1 MISGL
6 NTAGI
11 FRRVMFLM
19 FTIAPC
25 LGFSQDPRIKFEHI
39 GTREGLS
46 QINVNCIIQDSRGF
60 MWIGSRNGLNRYDG
74 YKFITYRYDSKNDNS
89 ISNNLIAS
97 LVEDRDGNIWVAT
110 QSGLNKYDRNTG
122 TFTRYL
128 HDNKNINSLSNNI
141 VNRLTIDSDGN
152 LWIATQEGG
161 LDCFEIT
168 KKIFRHHLHSNSDAN
183 SIADDNVRTVF
194 EDSQHNLWVGTA
206 SEGLSLYNKKN
217 NSFSKFPY
225 RDPIIKNTAGS
236 NVICIIENN
245 KDQLWIGSQEDGLY
259 LFDKTNKTFKCFKHR
274 ENSANSI
281 SSNTVYSLKKD
292 ADGNLWIGTENGG
305 LSILDT
311 KTYKFYSYHHDEV
324 DDNSINGNSIY
335 SICSDRLGNMW
346 LGAFSGGVNLFK
358 KTTSSFTLYR
368 HNASPGSLSN
378 NFVLSLFE
386 DKQKNIWVGTDGG
399 GINKLDPQN
408 GTFTNYQHKP
418 ENEKGISGN
427 YVLIVNQ
434 DADNDIWMGTWGN
447 GISIFNPKT
456 QKFKYLTKNP
466 ANPNS
471 LSGNNVYNLIHTRD
485 KKTWISVFGGG
496 LDSYDK
502 KTNTFKNFKFDVNDP
517 HSISSDYIY
526 SILED
531 KKGNLWVGTSDAGLD
546 LLDRKTNTFTHFHH
560 DEKRNSLSNNGVTD
574 IFEDSKGN
582 LWLCTLSGL
591 DLFNPET
598 KHFTV
603 FAKKDGLP
611 SDITYAIKE
620 DNYGKFW
627 VSTNSG
633 LSEYDPLTKSF
644 KNYTTED
651 GVQGEEFKPH
661 SALKASDGK
670 LYFGGINGFNAFFTS
685 QVLSP
690 IAFSPLVITSFEVF
704 NKPLA
709 IAKNS
714 ADPSPLKQDISDT
727 KSITLSYKQSV
738 FSIEFAALDFGS
750 ADKKQ
755 YAYKLEGFDPEWN
768 YVGSKNAAS
777 YTNLSPG
784 TYIFKLK
791 YKNSAGLWSPVK
803 DVLQINI
810 IPPFWLTWWFIVL
823 VTLFVGAV
831 IYAVFKYRVKAIK
844 LHQLELEKQVRERTV
859 LLAQMTVDERASRKE
874 AEKAR
879 EEAEKAS
886 IEAKTANQAKS
897 VFLATMSHEIRTP
910 MNGVLGMAALL
921 NETGLNPEQRE
932 YSQTI
937 LHSGEALL
945 NVINDI
951 LDFSKIESGK
961 MELDPHDFDLRNC
974 VEEVLDLF
982 AGKAAELG
990 LDLVYQID
998 PKVPLQLIGDGMRLR
1013 QVLINLLGNAIKFTH
1028 RGEIYLGV
1036 TQVNNN
1042 DTKDIELSFEM
1053 RDTGIGIPGEKLP
1066 KLFEAFSQVDSSTT
1080 RKYGGSGL
1088 GLAICQRLVA
1098 LMGGNI
1104 NVISQQGNG
1113 TTFNFTIRCLVSDTQ
1128 KQIAEPANKAGI
1140 KNKKV
1145 LVVDDNKTNRRILQ
1159 LQLEQWQL
1167 IPLMAEGGDEALHL
1181 LEANPEID
1189 LVITDMQMPDM
1200 DGLML
1205 SSLIKK
1211 RNKQIPIVL
1220 LSSVG
1225 DESKKK
1231 YPDLFIAVLT
1241 KPVKPLYLEKIIH
1254 SQFGQQETRKG
1265 EEQKSL
1271 NILSKD
1277 FALGIPL
1284 KILVA
1289 EDNQINQ
1296 KMILKVLE
1304 KLGYNAALA
1313 TTGREVIQML
1323 DIEYFDLVLMDVQ
1336 MPEMDGLE
1344 ATRYIRENY
1353 KRQPII
1359 IAMTANA
1366 MVEDREEC
1374 LKAGMN
1380 NYIAKPVKIETLI
1393 TMLRETDFS
1402 VTESQDTIA
1411 LPARTD

>member
-1 MISGL
+1 MIGGL
-6 NTAGI
+6 NTTDI
-11 FRRVMFLM
+11 FRRVMFLV
-19 FTIAPC
+19 FIIVPC
-25 LGFSQDPRIKFEHI
+25 LSFSQDPGIKFEHI

-74 YKFITYRYDSKNDNS
+74 YKFIIYRYDSKNDNS
-89 ISNNLIAS
+89 ISNNLISS
-97 LVEDRDGNIWVAT
+97 LVEDRDGNVWVAT

-128 HDNKNINSLSNNI
+128 HDSQNSNSISNNI
-141 VNRLTIDSDGN
+141 VNRLAIDSHNN

-161 LDCFEIT
+161 LDCFEID
-168 KKIFRHHLHSNSDAN
+168 KKIFRHHLHSNSDSN

-194 EDSQHNLWVGTA
+194 EDSQHNLWIGTA
-206 SEGLSLYNKKN
+206 TEGLSLYNKKN

-225 RDPIIKNTAGS
+225 RDPITKNIAGS
-236 NVICIIENN
+236 NAICIIEND
-245 KDQLWIGSQEDGLY
+245 KDQLWIGTQEDGLY
-259 LFDKTNKTFKCFKHR
+259 LFDKTTKTFKSFKHA
-274 ENSANSI
+274 ENQPNSI
-281 SSNTVYSLKKD
+281 SSNTIYSLKKD

-386 DKQKNIWVGTDGG
+386 DKEKNIWVGTDGG
-399 GINKLDPQN
+399 GINKFDLQK
-408 GTFTNYQHKP
+408 GTFTNYQHQP
-418 ENEKGISGN
+418 GSEKGICGN

-447 GISIFNPKT
+447 GISILNPKT
-456 QKFKYLTKNP
+456 QKFKNLTKNP

-471 LSGNNVYNLIHTRD
+471 LSGNDVYNLIHTRD

-496 LDSYDK
+496 LDCYDK
-502 KTNTFKNFKFDVNDP
+502 KTNTFKNFEFDVNDAQ
-517 HSISSDYIY
+517 SISSDYIY
-526 SILED
+526 SIFED

-546 LLDRKTNTFTHFHH
+546 LLDRKTNTFTHFRH

-620 DNYGKFW
+620 DNYGKLW

-633 LSEYDPLTKSF
+633 LSEYDPLTKIF

-670 LYFGGINGFNAFFTS
+670 LYFGGINGFNAFFPG
-685 QVLSP
+685 QVLNP
-690 IAFSPLVITSFEVF
+690 IAFSPLVITSFQVF
-704 NKPLA
+704 NKPLV
-709 IAKNS
+709 IAKS
-714 ADPSPLKQDISDT
+714 SSDPSPLKQDISDT

-738 FSIEFAALDFGS
+738 FSLEFAALDFGS

-755 YAYKLEGFDPEWN
+755 YAYKLDGFDPDWN
-768 YVGSKNAAS
+768 YVGSKNTAS

-784 TYIFKLK
+784 KYIFKLK

-803 DVLQINI
+803 DTLQINV
-810 IPPFWLTWWFIVL
+810 IPPFWLTWWFIAL
-823 VTLFVGAV
+823 VILFIAAA
-831 IYAVFKYRVKAIK
+831 IYAVFKYRVKAIE
-844 LHQLELEKQVRERTV
+844 LYQLELEKQVRERTD
-859 LLAQMTVDERASRKE
+859 LLAQMTVDERKSRKE

-886 IEAKTANQAKS
+886 IEAKMANQAKS

-990 LDLVYQID
+990 LDLVYHID
-998 PKVPLQLIGDGMRLR
+998 PNVPLQLIGDGMRLR

-1036 TQVNNN
+1036 TQINNI
-1042 DTKDIELSFEM
+1042 DAKEIDLSFEL
-1053 RDTGIGIPGEKLP
+1053 RDTGIGIPEEKLP

-1088 GLAICQRLVA
+1088 GLAICRRLVA

-1113 TTFNFTIRCLVSDTQ
+1113 TTFNFTVKCQISEVQ
-1128 KQIAEPANKAGI
+1128 KQITGPGNRPGI

-1159 LQLEQWQL
+1159 LQLEQLQL
-1167 IPLMAEGGDEALHL
+1167 VPIMAEGGTEALSI
-1181 LEANPEID
+1181 LEVDPTID

-1205 SSLIKK
+1205 STLIKK

-1231 YPDLFIAVLT
+1231 YPDLFTAVLT
-1241 KPVKPLYLEKIIH
+1241 KPVKPLYLERVVFA
-1254 SQFGQQETRKG
+1254 QFGQQGNRKG

-1277 FALGIPL
+1277 FAVDIPL

-1289 EDNQINQ
+1289 EDNLINQ

-1323 DIEYFDLVLMDVQ
+1323 DTEYFDLVLMDVQ

-1353 KRQPII
+1353 KRQPVI

-1366 MVEDREEC
+1366 MIEDREEC
-1374 LKAGMN
+1374 IKAGMN

-1393 TMLRETDFS
+1393 TMLRETDFP
-1402 VTESQDTIA
+1402 VTESQDTVVQ
-1411 LPARTD
+1411 PVRTE